1 MFTMPWTKAWTGH
14 GAAHKALTQGLH
26 APGPAHPATLQV
38 GGAVGVVKAT
48 DVTGGDP
55 AGLERVQ

>member
-1 MFTMPWTKAWTGH
+1 MTADN
-14 GAAHKALTQGLH
+14 ALTHGLH
-26 APGPAHPATLQV
+26 TPGPAHPATLQV